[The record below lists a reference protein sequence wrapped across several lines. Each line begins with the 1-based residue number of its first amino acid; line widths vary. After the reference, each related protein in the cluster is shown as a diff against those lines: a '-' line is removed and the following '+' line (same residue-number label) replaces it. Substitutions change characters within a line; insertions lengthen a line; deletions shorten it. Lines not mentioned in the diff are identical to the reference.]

1 MATDYDEIFD
11 DYKKTD
17 NHPLKNHCEA
27 FTFLKVLGDVQA
39 KSVLD
44 LACGDGFH
52 TRLIKQQGA
61 GRVIGVDISKNMINR
76 AREIEAAAPLGLEYQ
91 IRDVSKSWQ
100 IGHFDIVTAV
110 YLFLYASTEQAL
122 TAMCHTIY
130 DNLRPGG
137 QFVSMTLSPN
147 MSAED
152 SSIYEKYGVIIT
164 PEEAF
169 RDGTT
174 ITFTIDTPGGGAFE
188 LSNFYWLQ
196 ETYEKALQHA
206 GFQEIIWH
214 TIQVSATGIKEYG
227 QDYWQAYSAK
237 PYSIILECRK

>member
-1 MATDYDEIFD
+1 MATNYDEILD
-11 DYKKTD
+11 EYKKVK
-17 NHPLKNHCEA
+17 NHPLKQHCEA
-27 FTFLKVLGDVQA
+27 FTLLRVLGDVQA

-44 LACGDGFH
+44 LACGDGFY

-61 GRVIGVDISKNMINR
+61 TQVIGVDISKNMINS

-91 IRDVSKSWQ
+91 VRDVTKPWQ

-110 YLFLYASTEQAL
+110 YLFPYASTKQAL

-137 QFVSMTLSPN
+137 KLVSVTLAPN
-147 MSAED
+147 LSAED
-152 SSIYEKYGVIIT
+152 LPIYEKYGVSMAT
-164 PEEAF
+164 EEALQN
-169 RDGTT
+169 GTT
-174 ITFTIDTPGGGAFE
+174 ITATIDVPGGGAFE
-188 LSNFYWLQ
+188 LSNFYWVQ
-196 ETYEKALQHA
+196 ETYERVLRQV

-214 TIQVSATGIKEYG
+214 TIQVSEAGIKEYG

-237 PYSIILECRK
+237 PYGIILECRK